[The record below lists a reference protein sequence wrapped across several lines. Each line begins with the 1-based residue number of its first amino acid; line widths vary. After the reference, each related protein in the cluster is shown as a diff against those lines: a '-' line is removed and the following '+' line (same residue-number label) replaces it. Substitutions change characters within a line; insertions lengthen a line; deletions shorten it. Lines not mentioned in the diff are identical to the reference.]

1 MGKIKKLYT
10 LLTLALILSVSVSIM
25 NMSTTNA
32 ESTASEKALSIIT
45 NVAKIDLA
53 EYNVTTGD
61 NTVTYPSDLGGFA
74 KVDGGYI
81 LNSNTSKIEVL
92 YVLVN
97 NEISYYNLHSI
108 KGSPL
113 LKGQLSSNLIVRTS
127 DFLDSYQ
134 SNLEASDFLLFKE
147 MLSKVTEIKNTS
159 MTIGNTR
166 FEITLFSQSTRFRWV
181 NTFDGA
187 DYTSFGISYRMNS
200 IDFAFGNDRYNKIGN
215 TSVSITR
222 DQAISIAKARTQN
235 LSWNVNISD
244 TSVTQV
250 SNVTILDDHTNAQLL
265 TAPKEP
271 LVLHPY
277 WRVSLTFDKV
287 YPGYVYGVSYSIW
300 ADTGEVFYGNL
311 NTLGGPPTSDTPTT
325 SNPTTSTDQYSQTGQ
340 TPTTETKPS
349 SENLPAATPT
359 PMLNSSPVP
368 PSEVKQQPSPFI
380 SPEYGYVIAALI
392 VTIILV
398 ASFIIYRRRK

>member
-1 MGKIKKLYT
+1 
-10 LLTLALILSVSVSIM
+10 
-25 NMSTTNA
+25 
-32 ESTASEKALSIIT
+32 
-45 NVAKIDLA
+45 
-53 EYNVTTGD
+53 
-61 NTVTYPSDLGGFA
+61 
-74 KVDGGYI
+74 
-81 LNSNTSKIEVL
+81 
-92 YVLVN
+92 
-97 NEISYYNLHSI
+97 
-108 KGSPL
+108 
-113 LKGQLSSNLIVRTS
+113 
-127 DFLDSYQ
+127 
-134 SNLEASDFLLFKE
+134 
-147 MLSKVTEIKNTS
+147 
-159 MTIGNTR
+159 
-166 FEITLFSQSTRFRWV
+166 
-181 NTFDGA
+181 
-187 DYTSFGISYRMNS
+187 MNS

-222 DQAISIAKARTQN
+222 DQAISIAKVRAQN

-265 TAPKEP
+265 AAPKEP

-287 YPGYVYGVSYSIW
+287 YPGYVYGVSYNIW

-368 PSEVKQQPSPFI
+368 PSEVKQQPSTFI

-392 VTIILV
+392 VTIILA